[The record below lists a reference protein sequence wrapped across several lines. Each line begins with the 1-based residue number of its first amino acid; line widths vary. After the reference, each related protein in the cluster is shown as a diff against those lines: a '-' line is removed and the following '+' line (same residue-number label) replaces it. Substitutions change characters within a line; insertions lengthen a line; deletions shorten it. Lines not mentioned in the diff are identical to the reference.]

1 MRREADTSNVPM
13 RARPTLSRAAAAA
26 RLAGA
31 PSGEA
36 AVAARMRHAAR
47 RSSSFAASSP
57 NRSPKASSP
66 DPSPSRF
73 FAVPLSGR
81 SFGASS
87 PDRAPTASSRARA
100 SAASE
105 PRARESAAASRRRS
119 LAAPS
124 PGVSGAAALAIAP
137 PVKRPLP
144 GKEEQARPRHLWVV
158 PEGLTPAQRRRRAR
172 MLLMTGIGA
181 AAAIALALVYFHV
194 VLAQRQFAI
203 DRLQSQ
209 VQKAQATYQDQ
220 RLQVAQ
226 LGSPQHIISMAEGQ
240 LGMIQPS
247 NVTYLTPSGGGGV
260 TTATSGQRPLGQP
273 AAGAAEQP
281 PQAPAGDAN
290 WPEIKSQLAGIP

>member
-13 RARPTLSRAAAAA
+13 RARPTLIRAAAAA

-31 PSGEA
+31 PSGED
-36 AVAARMRHAAR
+36 AVAARMRHAAH
-47 RSSSFAASSP
+47 RSRSFDASSP
-57 NRSPKASSP
+57 TRSPTRSAHRSPRASSA
-66 DPSPSRF
+66 DPSPSRSV
-73 FAVPLSGR
+73 AVPRSGR
-81 SFGASS
+81 SFGVSS
-87 PDRAPTASSRARA
+87 PERSQT
-100 SAASE
+100 
-105 PRARESAAASRRRS
+105 AASRRRS
-119 LAAPS
+119 LTAPS
-124 PGVSGAAALAIAP
+124 PGVSGAAALAVAP

-247 NVTYLTPSGGGGV
+247 NVTYLTPSGGGGAS
-260 TTATSGQRPLGQP
+260 TAASGQRPLGQP
-273 AAGAAEQP
+273 VGAAAGQP